1 MVGGPVKQSPIVKA
15 APQFVNWARHAWLDC
30 YDKAM
35 QVIPVIDLMNGCVVR
50 GVAGRRSEYRPI
62 ETRMAADTTAQ
73 SIARA
78 FIGRFGFE
86 TVYVADLDAI
96 EGRSPNLESWSAIH
110 GCGLKMWL
118 DAGVGTAKSYSRVR
132 ELLESRNIDAKV
144 IIGLEC
150 WKDPDEDGWLVE
162 RARSQA
168 VMFSLDLKNGAPLH
182 RINQW
187 RNRSA
192 IEIARSA
199 HAKGFFDM
207 IVLDL
212 ADVGVSQGP
221 QTLALC
227 KQMIAELHPLRVT
240 AGGGVRG
247 MADLEVLADAGCD
260 AALVASALHDGR
272 LTQADIRHIENR
284 RR

>member
-1 MVGGPVKQSPIVKA
+1 MRVV
-15 APQFVNWARHAWLDC
+15 
-30 YDKAM
+30 
-35 QVIPVIDLMNGCVVR
+35 PVIDLLNGSVVR

-62 ETRMAADTTAQ
+62 QSRIAADPAPQ

-78 FIGRFGFE
+78 FVEQFGFK

-96 EGRSPNLESWSAIH
+96 EGRSPNVEAWATIR
-110 GCGLKMWL
+110 GCGLKMWV
-118 DAGVGTAKSYSRVR
+118 DAGVGTAESYSKVR
-132 ELLESRNIDAKV
+132 ELLESRNIEAKI

-150 WKDPDEDGWLVE
+150 WKDPDDDAWLVE

-168 VMFSLDLKNGAPLH
+168 VIFSLDLKNGQPIH

-192 IEIARSA
+192 IEIANSA
-199 HAKGFFDM
+199 HAKGFFDI

-221 QTLALC
+221 QTLPLC
-227 KQMIAELHPLRVT
+227 KQMIAELHPVRVI

-247 MADLEVLADAGCD
+247 IADLEALSDAGCD

-272 LTQADIRHIENR
+272 LTPDDIRHIQNR
-284 RR
+284 PR